1 VKESKK
7 LVEKSDF
14 CIKKRSC
21 WIWRY
26 ATWVE
31 QLCSSL
37 EIESMYIPVVDTE
50 RIPWRRIDFE
60 ETYKL
65 RRDDV
70 WGGGLRL
77 KSKNSISLSGKL
89 LVNINLL
96 HSPTSWIYR
105 WRNKCDEMRSN
116 SLRSMYRTFLWINE
130 TYLLTPECRV
140 LLEQLTGLQTVK
152 KFPVFHGT
160 RRFITALTSVRH
172 LSLSWA
178 SPIQSIYQH
187 PTS

>member
-1 VKESKK
+1 MLDLTICDLSWTTLFITRNWEHVYTSGWHRKNPLKTNRFWRNLQIKE
-7 LVEKSDF
+7 
-14 CIKKRSC
+14 R
-21 WIWRY
+21 WR
-26 ATWVE
+26 
-31 QLCSSL
+31 
-37 EIESMYIPVVDTE
+37 M
-50 RIPWRRIDFE
+50 
-60 ETYKL
+60 
-65 RRDDV
+65 
-70 WGGGLRL
+70 GGGLRL